1 MSELKKRSF
10 HDDSEREETIFF
22 EPDVMPLIPRFMEE
36 KEEAFTG
43 AARGTAYHRVMEC
56 LDYGKV
62 RDKKMVEEQIAGM
75 VLENKMTAA
84 EADCVAS
91 EDIWAFLKSP
101 VGIRLTEAAGKRML
115 YREQPFVFSLSAREL
130 NENWSSGE
138 AVLIQGIIDAYFAEG
153 ENLILVDYKT
163 DRVSEGKRLV
173 ELYHVQLEDYAK
185 ALERLTGR
193 RVTEKYIYSFTLKEC
208 IKL

>member
-1 MSELKKRSF
+1 M
-10 HDDSEREETIFF
+10 
-22 EPDVMPLIPRFMEE
+22 
-36 KEEAFTG
+36 TG
-43 AARGTAYHRVMEC
+43 AE
-56 LDYGKV
+56 
-62 RDKKMVEEQIAGM
+62 
-75 VLENKMTAA
+75 AA
-84 EADCVAS
+84 CVAS

-101 VGIRLTEAAGKRML
+101 VGIRLTEAAAKKKL

-130 NENWSSGE
+130 NENWAAGE
-138 AVLIQGIIDAYFAEG
+138 AVLIQGIIDAYFVEG

-163 DRVSEGKRLV
+163 DKVFEGKRLV

-185 ALERLTGR
+185 ALERLTGK